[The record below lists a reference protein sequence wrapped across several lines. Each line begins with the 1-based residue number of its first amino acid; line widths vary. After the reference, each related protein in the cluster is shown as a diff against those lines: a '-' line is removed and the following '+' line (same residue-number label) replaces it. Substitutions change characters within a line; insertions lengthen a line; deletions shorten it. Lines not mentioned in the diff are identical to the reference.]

1 MTQRCFFPQ
10 EPPRWGSAWA
20 CDDAEER
27 VGPRHQV
34 TPLSWGV
41 EDEAHDLSV
50 GRGGLKL
57 SGTFAKDYGID
68 VLHGL
73 RDNKQSIILHICIYI

>member
-1 MTQRCFFPQ
+1 M
-10 EPPRWGSAWA
+10 
-20 CDDAEER
+20 
-27 VGPRHQV
+27 